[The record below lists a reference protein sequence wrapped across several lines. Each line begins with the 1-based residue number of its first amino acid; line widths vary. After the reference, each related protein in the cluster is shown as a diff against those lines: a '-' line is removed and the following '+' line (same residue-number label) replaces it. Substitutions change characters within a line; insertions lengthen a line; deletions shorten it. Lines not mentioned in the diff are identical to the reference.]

1 MWDYNPTPDRRQS
14 DTNMEAT
21 SLKPAIKVFLIEDHN
36 LVRAGI
42 KSLLAQLHGVEVA
55 GEAGNGREALRMMK
69 EELPAAPDIVLTDIA
84 MAGLNGMET
93 TARITKDFPNVRVI
107 VLSMYANEEYV
118 MQALRAGAAGYL
130 VKEAATS
137 ELELAIRAVARGD
150 TYLSPAVSGKVIDK
164 TLGRIVPQNS
174 PLERLTP
181 RQREILQLIA
191 EGRSTKQI
199 ADTLK
204 LSVKTVETHRAQLMS
219 RLEIYDVPGLVRYAI
234 RVGMISSDL

>member
-1 MWDYNPTPDRRQS
+1 MTQARQPD
-14 DTNMEAT
+14 MEAT
-21 SLKPAIKVFLIEDHN
+21 SLQPTIKVFLIEDHN

-42 KSLLAQLHGVEVA
+42 RSLLENLPGIEVA
-55 GEAGNGREALRMMK
+55 GEAGNGRDALRLMRQ
-69 EELPAAPDIVLTDIA
+69 ETPDIVLTDIA

-93 TARITKDFPNVRVI
+93 TARITKDFPGVRVI

-118 MQALRAGAAGYL
+118 LQALRAGAAGYL

-150 TYLSPAVSGKVIDK
+150 TYLSPAVSCKVVDRSRA
-164 TLGRIVPQNS
+164 RIAPQS
-174 PLERLTP
+174 SSLDRLTP

-199 ADTLK
+199 ADTLM
-204 LSVKTVETHRAQLMS
+204 LSAKTVETHRAQLMS
-219 RLEIYDVPGLVRYAI
+219 RLEIHDVPGLVRYAI
-234 RVGMISSDL
+234 RVGMITSDL

>member
-1 MWDYNPTPDRRQS
+1 
-14 DTNMEAT
+14 MEAA
-21 SLKPAIKVFLIEDHN
+21 SLKPAPIKVFLIEDHN

-42 KSLLAQLHGVEVA
+42 KSLLENLNGIEVA
-55 GEAGNGREALRMMK
+55 GEAGNGRDALRMMRNDV
-69 EELPAAPDIVLTDIA
+69 PDIVLTDIA

-93 TARITKDFPNVRVI
+93 TSRITKDFPNVRVI

-164 TLGRIVPQNS
+164 TLGRAVPQNS
-174 PLERLTP
+174 PLDRLTP

-199 ADTLK
+199 ADTLT

-219 RLEIYDVPGLVRYAI
+219 RLEIFDVPGLVRYAI